1 MSRYLPPKVVELESY
16 MQVVR
21 RRNGLK
27 DGSYVRYPDAEKG
40 PYIIKASH
48 LTSEKHAAALA
59 TIKEHGERE
68 LAALESAA
76 QTAAAMAKKEEQKV

>member
-1 MSRYLPPKVVELESY
+1 MSKYLPRKVVEMEAF
-16 MQVVR
+16 MQIVR

-48 LTSEKHAAALA
+48 LTSEKHAPALA
-59 TIKEHGERE
+59 FIKAQGEQQ

-76 QTAAAMAKKEEQKV
+76 QTAKDKET